1 MSKGK
6 SLFGFAVGVGI
17 VAGAVYIYQ
26 RKDLIEK
33 AKIKVFESL
42 SELSDYADIS
52 FNCAT
57 GCGGHCKCDAE
68 ETKRDTD
75 DVVDELVGLIRET
88 KERISKH
95 LADEPKASTDEGG
108 KADDKEVK
116 ATDVAETKVEP
127 EEAPKHYIE
136 AIPVKDDST
145 KE

>member
-17 VAGAVYIYQ
+17 VAGAVYLYQ

-52 FNCAT
+52 FNCAN

-95 LADEPKASTDEGG
+95 LADEPKTGTKEEKTEDEAVKDTDGA
-108 KADDKEVK
+108 K
-116 ATDVAETKVEP
+116 TKVEP

-136 AIPVKDDST
+136 AIPVGDHSA
-145 KE
+145 EE